1 MMADR
6 LTGILTRRAQ
16 VEAARSAETETAST
30 PAKATEAEATPTIGE
45 GITNAPPVS
54 AAQAEAAE
62 PTAQP
67 PKHKGGRPRAS
78 GETKTA
84 RITLNLKPSMM
95 AEIERIASTRDTTP
109 TTLVY
114 EVVRD
119 WLTANNSE

>member
-1 MMADR
+1 MSTHEELKKSVER
-6 LTGILTRRAQ
+6 LKRGT
-16 VEAARSAETETAST
+16 AAETAST
-30 PAKATEAEATPTIGE
+30 QTHATEAEATPPIGE

-54 AAQAEAAE
+54 AAQAEASE

-114 EVVRD
+114 EIVRD
-119 WLTANNSE
+119 WITANNSE

>member
-1 MMADR
+1 MSSKNADF
-6 LTGILTRRAQ
+6 TTQRRGKAAQ
-16 VEAARSAETETAST
+16 INKTQP
-30 PAKATEAEATPTIGE
+30 PAAEATPPIGE